1 MSDLL
6 IPSFLMSNVS
16 EALSSLT
23 KNERMSELL
32 VFLSESLILSFFR
45 KNEGFA
51 QKTNELIPNPVYW

>member
-23 KNERMSELL
+23 KNERMSESL
-32 VFLSESLILSFFR
+32 VFLSESLILSFFS
-45 KNEGFA
+45 
-51 QKTNELIPNPVYW
+51 